1 MKSRITD
8 YFVLGCGAGFVTGV
22 SSFLF
27 LPLVYTLLSTPRKMA
42 ALRFFTFHAELLP
55 HTEQV
60 VFHKA
65 GLFGDV
71 VRHYVD
77 IRNLE
82 KIDASRVPSALM
94 WDANVYDA
102 ELVFRCQESQ
112 EMFVFDKRGIW
123 NKQALEHPLLY

>member
-1 MKSRITD
+1 M
-8 YFVLGCGAGFVTGV
+8 
-22 SSFLF
+22 
-27 LPLVYTLLSTPRKMA
+27 
-42 ALRFFTFHAELLP
+42 
-55 HTEQV
+55 
-60 VFHKA
+60 FHKA

-123 NKQALEHPLLY
+123 NKEALEHPLLY